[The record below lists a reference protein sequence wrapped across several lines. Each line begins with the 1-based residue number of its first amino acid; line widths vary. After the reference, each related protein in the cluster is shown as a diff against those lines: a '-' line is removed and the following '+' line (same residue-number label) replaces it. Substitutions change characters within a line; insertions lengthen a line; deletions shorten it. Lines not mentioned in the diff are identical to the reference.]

1 MAGTDIE
8 VDLHHRLRKWVR
20 SSGLPGP
27 DEIER
32 RISVA
37 RTAGTPGP
45 SASVKTITLAL
56 VARRWR
62 EMGYSRRE
70 VALALSDD
78 PRLGRPR
85 TDGPIED
92 PVKERAALNC
102 SRERAEKEAAALE
115 QRLKRAERA
124 LRDLGNQEG
133 TPPPPAVQ
141 DHTQRQREAGA
152 SRRSLQL
159 QDRHADRLARAKW
172 QGRSPDDDAACLIAE
187 AKVIEDRANSRPDE
201 SEELRVVA
209 LRLRWRAAETS
220 PVSTTLERDAAF
232 KRLLE
237 AGGFQAEPDV
247 TIRRVDPIATR
258 DPSFDPFTAPVGQ

>member
-32 RISVA
+32 RIGVA

-45 SASVKTITLAL
+45 SVSVKTITLAL

-124 LRDLGNQEG
+124 LRDLENKEG

-141 DHTQRQREAGA
+141 DHAQRQREAGA

-159 QDRHADRLARAKW
+159 QDRHADQLARVKQRKTLAGNRGKW
-172 QGRSPDDDAACLIAE
+172 RNCRGLTASRGVQPASRRGSRARHALPFFIHRGWRSPAM
-187 AKVIEDRANSRPDE
+187 
-201 SEELRVVA
+201 
-209 LRLRWRAAETS
+209 
-220 PVSTTLERDAAF
+220 TT
-232 KRLLE
+232 
-237 AGGFQAEPDV
+237 
-247 TIRRVDPIATR
+247 
-258 DPSFDPFTAPVGQ
+258 